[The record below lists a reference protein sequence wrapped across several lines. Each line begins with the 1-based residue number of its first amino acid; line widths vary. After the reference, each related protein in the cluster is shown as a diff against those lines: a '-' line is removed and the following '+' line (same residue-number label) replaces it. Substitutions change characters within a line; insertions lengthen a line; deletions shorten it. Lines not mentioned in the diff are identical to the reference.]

1 MTTMKKADV
10 TILFENIKKA
20 MEENRQ
26 ILIDLDS
33 RIGDA
38 DLGLTMTHGFA
49 AAYDDVAAS
58 TESDL
63 GKLIAKAGM
72 TMAKVAPS
80 TMGTLMATG
89 LLRGGKALMGKTEFG
104 ASEAVLFFNA
114 FLGGILERGQAKP
127 GDKTVIDALKPAAE
141 AVEAAVRGNADLRS
155 AIHSGYE
162 AAKAGLERTKDMV
175 SQHGKAAVFREKTL
189 GLPDPGAQAFVF
201 FMDGFDRTLR

>member
-10 TILFENIKKA
+10 VVLFENIKKA

-26 ILIDLDS
+26 VLIDLDGK
-33 RIGDA
+33 IGDA

-49 AAYDDVAAS
+49 AAYEDVAAS
-58 TESDL
+58 TETDL
-63 GKLIAKAGM
+63 GKLIAKGGM

-89 LLRGGKALMGKTEFG
+89 LLRGGKALMGKPEFG
-104 ASEAVLFFNA
+104 AAEAVLFFNA
-114 FLGGILERGQAKP
+114 FLAGILERGQAKP
-127 GDKTVIDALKPAAE
+127 GDKTVVDALKPAAE
-141 AVEAAVRGNADLRS
+141 AVEAAVRGGADLRG
-155 AIHSGYE
+155 AIRSGYE
-162 AAKAGLERTKDMV
+162 AAKAGLEKTKEMV

-201 FMDGFDRTLR
+201 FMEGFDRTTG